1 VTPSVQERSI
11 LESSI
16 GSRASSSAKT
26 DPGESVRLR
35 RLLSR
40 ERQLWRVG
48 SRYVAGVDEA
58 GRGPLAGPVV
68 AAAVV
73 FPRDVWIPGVDDSKK
88 LSPSKREELFSEIR
102 DHAVSMGVGIVDR
115 CVIDIINIREASLM
129 AMKSAL
135 SQLNP
140 RPDYVLVDG
149 NYFRS
154 NSVRFE
160 TIVHGD
166 AKVFSIAAASIVAK
180 VIRDKLM
187 QGLHLRYPE
196 YGFDRHK
203 GYATKQHI
211 AAIQTF
217 GRCDIH
223 RQTFRVRRVEE

>member
-1 VTPSVQERSI
+1 
-11 LESSI
+11 L
-16 GSRASSSAKT
+16 
-26 DPGESVRLR
+26 
-35 RLLSR
+35 
-40 ERQLWRVG
+40 
-48 SRYVAGVDEA
+48 
-58 GRGPLAGPVV
+58 
-68 AAAVV
+68 
-73 FPRDVWIPGVDDSKK
+73 
-88 LSPSKREELFSEIR
+88 
-102 DHAVSMGVGIVDR
+102 GVGIVDER
-115 CVIDIINIREASLM
+115 VVDVINIREASLM

-187 QGLHLRYPE
+187 QGLHLRYPD

-223 RQTFRVRRVEE
+223 RQSFRIRRAQE

>member
-1 VTPSVQERSI
+1 LKKCNYHER
-11 LESSI
+11 
-16 GSRASSSAKT
+16 
-26 DPGESVRLR
+26 VRLS

-40 ERQLWRVG
+40 ERKLWRSG
-48 SRYVAGVDEA
+48 LQHIAGVDEV

-73 FPRDVWIPGVDDSKK
+73 FPKDVWIPGIDDSKK
-88 LSPSKREELFSEIR
+88 LSPSAREELFSDILAC
-102 DHAVSMGVGIVDR
+102 AVTFGVGVVDQA
-115 CVIDIINIREASLM
+115 VIDVINIREASLM

-140 RPDYVLVDG
+140 KPDYILVDG

-154 NSVRFE
+154 SSVPFE

-180 VIRDKLM
+180 VVRDRM
-187 QGLHLRYPE
+187 MNGYHLRHPE

-203 GYATKQHI
+203 GYATRQHI
-211 AAIQTF
+211 EAIKRF
-217 GRCDIH
+217 GSCDLH
-223 RQTFRVRRVEE
+223 RRSFRVKSLEPKETRVGL

>member
-1 VTPSVQERSI
+1 LPSLI
-11 LESSI
+11 SSK
-16 GSRASSSAKT
+16 ASSLAKKDLNET
-26 DPGESVRLR
+26 VRLR

-40 ERQLWRVG
+40 ERQLWR
-48 SRYVAGVDEA
+48 AGRRHLAGLDEA

-68 AAAVV
+68 AAAVM
-73 FPRDVWIPGVDDSKK
+73 FPSDVWIPGIADSKR
-88 LSPSKREELFSEIR
+88 LSYSKREELFSEIR
-102 DHAVSMGVGIVDR
+102 DHAISLGVGIVDQ
-115 CVIDIINIREASLM
+115 CVIDAINIREASLM

-140 RPDYVLVDG
+140 KPDYVLVDG
-149 NYFRS
+149 NYFQSRR
-154 NSVRFE
+154 VPFE

-187 QGLHLRYPE
+187 KALHLRYPE

-203 GYATKQHI
+203 GYATKEHI
-211 AAIQTF
+211 AAIQRF

-223 RQTFRVRRVEE
+223 RQSFHLRQVGE

>member
-1 VTPSVQERSI
+1 MRT
-11 LESSI
+11 
-16 GSRASSSAKT
+16 
-26 DPGESVRLR
+26 
-35 RLLSR
+35 LLSR
-40 ERQLWRVG
+40 ERQLWKIGR
-48 SRYVAGVDEA
+48 RYVAGVDEA

-73 FPRDVWIPGVDDSKK
+73 FPSDVWIPGVNDSKK

-102 DHAVSMGVGIVDR
+102 DHAISLGVGIVDR
-115 CVIDIINIREASLM
+115 CVIDVINVREASLM

-154 NSVRFE
+154 SSVPFE

-166 AKVFSIAAASIVAK
+166 ARVFSIAAASIVAK
-180 VIRDKLM
+180 VIRDRLM
-187 QGLHLRYPE
+187 QGLHLQYPE

-223 RQTFRVRRVEE
+223 RQTFRVRRVEG

>member
-1 VTPSVQERSI
+1 MVRSD
-11 LESSI
+11 LSEQ
-16 GSRASSSAKT
+16 
-26 DPGESVRLR
+26 VRLR

-48 SRYVAGVDEA
+48 RRYVAGVDEA

-68 AAAVV
+68 AAAVM
-73 FPRDVWIPGVDDSKK
+73 FPTDVWIPGVDDSKR

-102 DHAVSMGVGIVDR
+102 DHAISLGVGIVDR
-115 CVIDIINIREASLM
+115 SVIDAINIREASLI

-135 SQLNP
+135 SQLKP
-140 RPDYVLVDG
+140 QPEYVLVDG

-154 NSVRFE
+154 SSVPFE

-166 AKVFSIAAASIVAK
+166 AKVFSIAAASIAAK
-180 VIRDKLM
+180 VIRDRLM
-187 QGLHLRYPE
+187 QDLHLRYPE

-211 AAIQTF
+211 EAIQVF

-223 RQTFRVRRVEE
+223 RQSFHLRRVGE

>member
-1 VTPSVQERSI
+1 VKRDFSEP
-11 LESSI
+11 
-16 GSRASSSAKT
+16 A
-26 DPGESVRLR
+26 RLR

-48 SRYVAGVDEA
+48 RRYVAGIDEA

-73 FPRDVWIPGVDDSKK
+73 FPNDVWIPWVDDSKK
-88 LSPSKREELFSEIR
+88 LSPSKREELFEEIR
-102 DHAVSMGVGIVDR
+102 DHALSLGVGIVDQR
-115 CVIDIINIREASLM
+115 VIDVINIREASLM
-129 AMKSAL
+129 AMKSAI
-135 SQLNP
+135 SQLSP

-149 NYFRS
+149 SYFRS
-154 NSVRFE
+154 SSVPFE

-166 AKVFSIAAASIVAK
+166 ARVFSIAAASIVAK

-217 GRCDIH
+217 GRCDVH
-223 RQTFRVRRVEE
+223 RRSFHLHRAGE